1 MQGKKIDVDKGLF
14 ELDKLVDDCRLSQ
27 SERMNQ
33 KLNIEAL
40 RSVVREW
47 KEMKD
52 NGEKNK

>member
-1 MQGKKIDVDKGLF
+1 MNGKKIDVDKGLF

-33 KLNIEAL
+33 KLNIQAL

-52 NGEKNK
+52 NGEENE